1 MSLDT
6 RSTAGATAS
15 PVAAL
20 GRASAPSLAA
30 PSPEASAP
38 IEALPRVGSTEL
50 ARAIAEVR
58 GQAQFLLYLAD
69 QLEDSLQQL
78 ANEADP
84 SHGSFLCKIVGMYAG
99 HLESKHQQLGDKISE
114 ASQEIYV
121 TLREHDAL

>member
-6 RSTAGATAS
+6 RTSAGAT
-15 PVAAL
+15 AAL

-30 PSPEASAP
+30 TSPAEVMP
-38 IEALPRVGSTEL
+38 PLEALPRVGSPEL
-50 ARAIAEVR
+50 AKAIAEVR

-99 HLESKHQQLGDKISE
+99 HLENKHQQLGDRISE

>member
-1 MSLDT
+1 MSVDT
-6 RSTAGATAS
+6 RSSASATAS
-15 PVAAL
+15 PAVAL
-20 GRASAPSLAA
+20 GRASAPSLA
-30 PSPEASAP
+30 PEAAPP
-38 IEALPRVGSTEL
+38 IEALPRVGSPEL

-121 TLREHDAL
+121 TLREHDAV

>member
-1 MSLDT
+1 MSIDS
-6 RSTAGATAS
+6 RYGAPNGTGA
-15 PVAAL
+15 VL
-20 GRASAPSLAA
+20 GRASSPAGATLAP
-30 PSPEASAP
+30 PSPHAP
-38 IEALPRVGSTEL
+38 AVEPLPRVGSPEL
-50 ARAIAEVR
+50 ARLLVDVR

-84 SHGSFLCKIVGMYAG
+84 GHGAFLCKIVGMYAG
-99 HLESKHQQLGDKISE
+99 QLESKHQQLGDKIGE